1 MSLTA
6 RHFSDV
12 DKAPSPGAYEA
23 YLELA
28 ERSAPVTALRA
39 HIAQR
44 LGRPT
49 GHGVDVGCGTGHAV
63 AELRAAGLAVV
74 GVDRSNSLVRTAR
87 TRFAGSSYLV
97 GDAMALPFPD
107 GRVGWY
113 RAERLLIHLP
123 DAARALEEAR
133 RVLRPGGRV
142 ALADPD
148 FATLAIASG
157 HTATTGPAAEAF
169 AEALAD
175 GRAGARHDALL
186 RRAGF
191 TDRVTSTVPLVFTT
205 FAEAWPL
212 LVEPACAAAVAAG
225 ALDPERVRALREEQE
240 SRDRRGL
247 VEASC
252 LAHVTTAT
260 RA

>member
-1 MSLTA
+1 MSVTA

-12 DKAPSPGAYEA
+12 DKAPSPAAYEA

-44 LGRPT
+44 LGRPP

-63 AELRAAGLAVV
+63 AELRAAGLTVT
-74 GVDRSNSLVRTAR
+74 GLDRSDSLVRTAR
-87 TRFAGSSYLV
+87 TRFAVHGCVV
-97 GDAMALPFPD
+97 GDAMALPFPA

-123 DAARALEEAR
+123 DAGQALEEAR

-148 FATLAIASG
+148 FATLAVASD
-157 HTATTGPAAEAF
+157 HPATTGPATEAF
-169 AEALAD
+169 TEALAD
-175 GRAGARHDALL
+175 GRAGAHHGALL

-191 TDRVTSTVPLVFTT
+191 TDLTRSTFRLAFTT
-205 FAEAWPL
+205 LAEAWPL
-212 LVEPACAAAVAAG
+212 LMEPACAAGVGAGVLGVEQVAA
-225 ALDPERVRALREEQE
+225 LRGEQE
-240 SRDRRGL
+240 ARDVLGL

-252 LAHVTTAT
+252 AVHVTTAL
-260 RA
+260 RP

>member
-44 LGRPT
+44 LGRPP

-63 AELRAAGLAVV
+63 AELRAAGLSVI

-87 TRFAGSSYLV
+87 TRFGGSACLV

-107 GRVGWY
+107 GRLGWY

-123 DAARALEEAR
+123 DAGHALEEAR

-142 ALADPD
+142 VLADPD
-148 FATLAIASG
+148 FATLAVASG
-157 HTATTGPAAEAF
+157 HAATTGPATEAF
-169 AEALAD
+169 TRALAD
-175 GRAGARHDALL
+175 GRAGARHETLL

-191 TDRVTSTVPLVFTT
+191 TDRATSTVRLVFTT

-212 LVEPACAAAVAAG
+212 LVEPACAAGTAAG
-225 ALDPERVRALREEQE
+225 VLGPEQVRALREEQE

-252 LAHVTTAT
+252 VAHVTTAT